1 MCNEKK
7 VKIGIDTFG
16 ADNGC
21 DIFVEAAKLAIATN
35 DNIELYLYGDH
46 FLLNNLVKKY
56 SVSNDNIFIV
66 DAKEEIK
73 VDEHPVMALR
83 TKKNSSLYRAGE
95 DLLNGKIDALISAG
109 STGAILALAQLYIK
123 TIEGIKRP
131 AIATLVPTEKQMC
144 LVIDSGANMDPESE
158 WLMQYALLGSVYFKE
173 MYNKE
178 NPRVGLLNVGVEP
191 TKGNK
196 LILETYG
203 LLSNSKRINFVGN
216 IEARDITKGVC
227 DVLVADGFNGNIFLK
242 TYEGVSKSLL
252 NVIKKCFKENIL
264 TSISALL
271 LKGSLK
277 KFLKKYDA
285 HEYGGAPLIGCKK
298 LILKCHGNAKKNE
311 IFVCIDQAYNFVNKK
326 LIEKFNNYLKG

>member
-109 STGAILALAQLYIK
+109 STGAILALAQL
-123 TIEGIKRP
+123 
-131 AIATLVPTEKQMC
+131 
-144 LVIDSGANMDPESE
+144 
-158 WLMQYALLGSVYFKE
+158 
-173 MYNKE
+173 
-178 NPRVGLLNVGVEP
+178 
-191 TKGNK
+191 
-196 LILETYG
+196 
-203 LLSNSKRINFVGN
+203 
-216 IEARDITKGVC
+216 
-227 DVLVADGFNGNIFLK
+227 
-242 TYEGVSKSLL
+242 
-252 NVIKKCFKENIL
+252 
-264 TSISALL
+264 
-271 LKGSLK
+271 
-277 KFLKKYDA
+277 
-285 HEYGGAPLIGCKK
+285 
-298 LILKCHGNAKKNE
+298 
-311 IFVCIDQAYNFVNKK
+311 
-326 LIEKFNNYLKG
+326 